1 MPART
6 TIRGNRWKTTA
17 VAMTV
22 LSATFVA
29 QSEELRL
36 LGHVGSIP
44 ASSTI
49 DRSLKGDRLAP
60 AASADKARTLIGCEP
75 PFSVLAKIPSSSFIS
90 RCLT

>member
-1 MPART
+1 VLARR
-6 TIRGNRWKTTA
+6 IISSSRWIVIA
-17 VAMTV
+17 VAITV

-29 QSEELRL
+29 QSQDLRL
-36 LGHVGSIP
+36 LGQFGSIS

-60 AASADKARTLIGCEP
+60 AASAVNGKTLIGCEP
-75 PFSVLAKIPSSSFIS
+75 PFSVLAKISSSSFIA

>member
-6 TIRGNRWKTTA
+6 TIRGNRWRTTA

-29 QSEELRL
+29 QSQELRP
-36 LGHVGSIP
+36 LGQVGSIS
-44 ASSTI
+44 ASSTM

-60 AASADKARTLIGCEP
+60 AASAVKGKTLIGCEP
-75 PFSVLAKIPSSSFIS
+75 PFSVLAKISSSSFIA